1 MRTLTQ
7 ARQTTAP
14 HRERSSLNSPSAPGM
29 RTTRRGHGIG
39 NTTVTLN
46 LLGYVAAALTTS
58 AFIPQAL
65 KTVRS
70 RDTRGISLWTY
81 LIFTTG
87 VALWFV
93 YGLVASD
100 WPIIVANAVT
110 FPLAATVL
118 ILKLRHG

>member
-1 MRTLTQ
+1 M
-7 ARQTTAP
+7 
-14 HRERSSLNSPSAPGM
+14 
-29 RTTRRGHGIG
+29 
-39 NTTVTLN
+39 TLN